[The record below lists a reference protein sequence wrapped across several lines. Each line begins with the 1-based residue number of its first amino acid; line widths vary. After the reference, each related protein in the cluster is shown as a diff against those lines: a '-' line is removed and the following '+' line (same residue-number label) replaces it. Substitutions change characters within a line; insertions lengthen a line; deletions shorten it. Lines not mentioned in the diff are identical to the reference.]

1 MLKRKPFI
9 VCLVALFVLV
19 TLIPVGS
26 RVEAAQ
32 SFTSPP
38 LLKINEYAVLF
49 TSPVSPFID
58 SAGRA
63 QVPLRS
69 VGDLLGAQVN
79 YFPQGRSAT
88 IALNSHLLTVT
99 LDSTQ
104 IRADGRAYS
113 MDTVP
118 VMRNNSVYIPIRV
131 LIDRLQ
137 VNGTYRNGIIELQ
150 DRRYMRSIPPLL
162 ADWGGR
168 FAAYQTARA
177 LDIRSYTLNWNADQ
191 PQNGRWMGK
200 LQVTARNIS
209 RGVLNSE
216 MKYFQP
222 ILQYADGSTQ
232 IGFDS
237 VHTPNSVP
245 AGGLV
250 NVTWTLNGTKEPQY
264 ILLRNYA

>member
-9 VCLVALFVLV
+9 VCLAALLLMVLA
-19 TLIPVGS
+19 PWGG

-32 SFTSPP
+32 SFSSPP

-49 TSPVSPFID
+49 TGPVSPFID

-69 VGDLLGAQVN
+69 VGDLLGAQVT

-99 LDSTQ
+99 LDSKQ
-104 IRADGRAYS
+104 IRADGRTYT

-118 VMRNNSVYIPIRV
+118 MLRNDAVYIPIRV

-137 VNGTYRNGIIELQ
+137 VNGTYHNGIIELQ
-150 DRRYMRSIPPLL
+150 DRRYMRSIPPLTS
-162 ADWGGR
+162 DWSGR

-177 LDIRSYTLNWNADQ
+177 LDVRSYHLSWNADTAQ
-191 PQNGRWMGK
+191 GGRWTGK
-200 LQVTARNIS
+200 LQATARNIS
-209 RGVLNSE
+209 RNTLSNDL
-216 MKYFQP
+216 KYFQP

-237 VHTPNSVP
+237 AHTPTVVP
-245 AGGLV
+245 AGALV
-250 NVTWTLNGTKEPQY
+250 NVTWTLEGTKSPQY

>member
-9 VCLVALFVLV
+9 VCLAALLLM
-19 TLIPVGS
+19 TLAPLGE
-26 RVEAAQ
+26 RMEAAQ
-32 SFTSPP
+32 SFSSSP

-49 TSPVSPFID
+49 TAPVSPFID

-69 VGDLLGAQVN
+69 VGDLLGAQVT

-99 LDSTQ
+99 LDSKQ

-118 VMRNNSVYIPIRV
+118 VLRNNSVYIPIRV

-162 ADWGGR
+162 SDWSGR

-177 LDIRSYTLNWNADQ
+177 LDVRSYHLSWNADTA
-191 PQNGRWMGK
+191 GGGSWTGK

-209 RGVLNSE
+209 RNTLNSE
-216 MKYFQP
+216 LKYFQP

-237 VHTPNSVP
+237 VNIPVSVP
-245 AGGLV
+245 AGTLV
-250 NVTWTLNGTKEPQY
+250 NVTWTLEGTKAPQY

>member
-9 VCLVALFVLV
+9 VCLAALLFM
-19 TLIPVGS
+19 TLAPLGT

-32 SFTSPP
+32 SFASPP

-49 TSPVSPFID
+49 TAPVAPFID

-69 VGDLLGAQVN
+69 VGDLLGAQVT

-99 LDSTQ
+99 LDSKQ
-104 IRADGRAYS
+104 IRADGRSYT

-118 VMRNNSVYIPIRV
+118 MMRNNSVYIPIRV

-137 VNGTYRNGIIELQ
+137 VSGTYRNGIIELQ

-162 ADWGGR
+162 SDWSGR
-168 FAAYQTARA
+168 LAAYQISRS
-177 LDIRSYTLNWNADQ
+177 LDVRSYSLSWNADAV
-191 PQNGRWMGK
+191 PSGRWAGK

-209 RGVLNSE
+209 RGTIDSD
-216 MKYFQP
+216 MQYFQP
-222 ILQYADGSTQ
+222 IMQYSDGSTQ
-232 IGFDS
+232 IGFES
-237 VHTPNSVP
+237 VHTPTDVP

-250 NVTWTLNGTKEPQY
+250 SVTWNVSGTKPPQY
-264 ILLRNYA
+264 VLLRNYV